1 MIDRYAR
8 NVMKTLWSD
17 QARYERWLTIEILA
31 AQAWQQ
37 LGKIPPGVSERLR
50 QQARV
55 DAAKVD
61 EYERVYHHDI
71 LAFVSAVSE
80 TVSPED
86 AKYIHFGLTS
96 TDVVDTAL
104 ASLTAEAMDVILDD
118 VAQLREAVRVRALE
132 NRRVPV
138 IGRTHGMHAEPTSH
152 GLKWALWWLELGRD
166 EERLRRARQA
176 IAVMKLSGAVGN
188 YALLPPAI
196 EAYVSQQLGLAPAPL
211 STQILQRDRHAEVIA
226 ALAIL
231 GGTLDKIAT
240 EIRLS
245 QRTEVGELEEPFAQ
259 GQRGSSAMPH
269 KKNPIKCEQ
278 VSGLTRV
285 LRGYVVPALEDMA
298 LWYERDISHSSVERV
313 ILPDA
318 TTLADYLVTQMTAIV
333 RGIVIHAERMRY
345 NLDLTGGLVFSGRVL
360 LALVDG
366 GMTRNHAYDV
376 VQHHAHAAA
385 NDPTLSFRDRL
396 GQDPEVMQTLTG
408 EQLQSL
414 FDVAP
419 YLQEV
424 DAIYRRI
431 GLEESEEDKRGPV
444 V

>member
-1 MIDRYAR
+1 
-8 NVMKTLWSD
+8 MKTLWSD